1 MTSVCVRD
9 VADQG
14 YPTPG
19 VYASATAAAA
29 EPSSNQ
35 VTPPPAGVG
44 LQLHTKRIDGYHR
57 PVVLNWCSLKTHV
70 IFFLMMKFGLIF
82 IPQK

>member
-1 MTSVCVRD
+1 MSADFADDYIYMSQGEQPGHVTSRCTDVDRKKVTSVCVRD

-35 VTPPPAGVG
+35 VTPHLLVQG
-44 LQLHTKRIDGYHR
+44 
-57 PVVLNWCSLKTHV
+57 CSYTP
-70 IFFLMMKFGLIF
+70 GA
-82 IPQK
+82 